1 MRPDIVE
8 HREQRAKFTG
18 CGGKIDIALS
28 TEDDMLRV
36 DMSDTGQGINASFLP
51 HVVDMFRQQPGPR
64 ARGKGGLGIG
74 LALVKQ
80 LIDMHGG
87 RITARSDGPAKGA
100 CISVWFPRV
109 EESHTVIEAS
119 KSVLA
124 MNGLRVLI
132 VDDYHETGAS
142 FAALLNLEGAI
153 PSVAHSALDALTL
166 LKSNAYDVLISDL
179 DMSGMDGYAF
189 IRQVRGGSK
198 RAQIRAIAASGYNRE
213 EDKRRVMEAGFDAL
227 VEKPVSL
234 EALVAAVNG

>member
-1 MRPDIVE
+1 
-8 HREQRAKFTG
+8 
-18 CGGKIDIALS
+18 
-28 TEDDMLRV
+28 
-36 DMSDTGQGINASFLP
+36 
-51 HVVDMFRQQPGPR
+51 
-64 ARGKGGLGIG
+64 
-74 LALVKQ
+74 
-80 LIDMHGG
+80 
-87 RITARSDGPAKGA
+87 
-100 CISVWFPRV
+100 
-109 EESHTVIEAS
+109 
-119 KSVLA
+119 
-124 MNGLRVLI
+124 

-179 DMSGMDGYAF
+179 DMPGMDGYAF

-234 EALVAAVNG
+234 EFIMSKSARRAAKA